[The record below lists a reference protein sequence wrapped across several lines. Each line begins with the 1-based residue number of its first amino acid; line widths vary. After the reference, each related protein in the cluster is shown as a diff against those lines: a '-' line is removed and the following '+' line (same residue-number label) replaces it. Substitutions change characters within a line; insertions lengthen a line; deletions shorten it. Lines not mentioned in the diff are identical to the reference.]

1 MKNKFLIIIFFLAH
15 TALKAE
21 NLQIEA
27 KNITLDK
34 DKITSIFENEVVVKT
49 KEKTIKS
56 EYLKYDKEKGFLIFK
71 KDIIA
76 TDKEGNIIETNY
88 AEYNEKNKYFLSK
101 GLTEITTSQNYK
113 LVGSNISLDNEKKL

>member
-1 MKNKFLIIIFFLAH
+1 M
-15 TALKAE
+15 
-21 NLQIEA
+21 
-27 KNITLDK
+27 
-34 DKITSIFENEVVVKT
+34 KT

-76 TDKEGNIIETNY
+76 TDKEEILLRLIMLNIMK
-88 AEYNEKNKYFLSK
+88 KNKYFLSK

-113 LVGSNISLDNEKKL
+113 LVGSNIIR